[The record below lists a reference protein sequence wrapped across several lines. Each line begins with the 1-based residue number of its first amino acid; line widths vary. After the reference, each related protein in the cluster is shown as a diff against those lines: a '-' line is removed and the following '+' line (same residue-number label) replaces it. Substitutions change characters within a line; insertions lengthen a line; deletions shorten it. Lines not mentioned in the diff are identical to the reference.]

1 MSIILI
7 FFFRQRGIGE
17 RRGENGGRRGK
28 GAGDLSEFCQIPQQH
43 EIA

>member
-7 FFFRQRGIGE
+7 FFKQRGIGE
-17 RRGENGGRRGK
+17 RREENGGRRGK
-28 GAGDLSEFCQIPQQH
+28 GAGDLSEFCQTPQQY